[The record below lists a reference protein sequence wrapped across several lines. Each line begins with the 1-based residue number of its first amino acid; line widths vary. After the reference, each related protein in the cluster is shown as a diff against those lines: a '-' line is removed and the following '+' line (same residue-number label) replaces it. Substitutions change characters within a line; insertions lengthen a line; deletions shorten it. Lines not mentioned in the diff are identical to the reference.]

1 MENNAPKLQV
11 LGAGCPT
18 CKRLLEITKTAA
30 KEMGLG
36 GEVGYITD
44 MHEILKLGLMS
55 SPVLT
60 VNGKVALVGYVP
72 NVEEIKKAIS
82 KNL

>member
-1 MENNAPKLQV
+1 MGNKPAKLAV

-36 GEVGYITD
+36 VEVDYITD
-44 MHEILKLGLMS
+44 MQEILKLGLMS

-60 VNGKVALVGYVP
+60 VNGKVALVGFVP
-72 NVEEIKKAIS
+72 NVEEIKKAIT